1 MAGRLS
7 GEGPSRTRRTELP
20 GRRTSSKQPSRLQ
33 ALQARGPGLLRHFP
47 GPTRRS
53 TLSSGGRIIDTFL
66 SEIPEAL
73 LPLRGS
79 RVERAPGPSLLIPV
93 CADVRRQLEGGIETL
108 EAAHSRYVLLER
120 ALRRGQWQHEVQARL
135 ELLREQLRQ
144 EPELEK
150 ALTRIR
156 QRARGEEWPDME
168 PALVLAR
175 GVEKCRTRLQAL
187 THERLGRPMA
197 RESFAERLARLHQ
210 VLAQTIAAPVS
221 SEERVLH
228 HGAFEAYTPTPIW
241 QCLWMLNY
249 LLIAVGCQFLMFCA
263 SGDMMRIHGN
273 GIPLRSFITITMLGL
288 VMLRLT
294 SNSPL
299 LYLWELCQYRRSG
312 RFWLTPERLVWHP
325 TGKDPIHIPLQA
337 IPPGGV
343 RLRPARSVEVRLVDG
358 RTLRLHHIHGAER
371 LVSLIGRPAC
381 N

>member
-1 MAGRLS
+1 M
-7 GEGPSRTRRTELP
+7 
-20 GRRTSSKQPSRLQ
+20 
-33 ALQARGPGLLRHFP
+33 
-47 GPTRRS
+47 
-53 TLSSGGRIIDTFL
+53 
-66 SEIPEAL
+66 
-73 LPLRGS
+73 
-79 RVERAPGPSLLIPV
+79 
-93 CADVRRQLEGGIETL
+93 
-108 EAAHSRYVLLER
+108 
-120 ALRRGQWQHEVQARL
+120 QARL

-156 QRARGEEWPDME
+156 QRARVEEWPDME

-197 RESFAERLARLHQ
+197 RECFAERLARLHQ

-221 SEERVLH
+221 SQERVLD

-241 QCLWMLNY
+241 QCLWVLNF
-249 LLIAVGCQFLMFCA
+249 LLIAVGCQFLMLCA
-263 SGDMMRIHGN
+263 SGYMMRIHGN
-273 GIPLRSFITITMLGL
+273 GIPIRSFITVTMLGL

-337 IPPGGV
+337 ITPGGV

-358 RTLRLHHIHGAER
+358 RTIRLHHIHGAER

>member
-1 MAGRLS
+1 M
-7 GEGPSRTRRTELP
+7 
-20 GRRTSSKQPSRLQ
+20 RLQ

-79 RVERAPGPSLLIPV
+79 QVERAPGPSLLIPV
-93 CADVRRQLEGGIETL
+93 SADVRRQLEGGIETL
-108 EAAHSRYVLLER
+108 EAAHSRYVLLEK

-156 QRARGEEWPDME
+156 QRARVEEWPDME

-187 THERLGRPMA
+187 THERLGRPLA

-221 SEERVLH
+221 SQERVLH
-228 HGAFEAYTPTPIW
+228 HGAFEAYTPMPIRMS
-241 QCLWMLNY
+241 LWVLNF
-249 LLIAVGCQFLMFCA
+249 LLLMSVGGTVFLYWISSDIMRTYGREGLTRLILFLLTFNVL
-263 SGDMMRIHGN
+263 GMVMMRLAST
-273 GIPLRSFITITMLGL
+273 PL
-288 VMLRLT
+288 
-294 SNSPL
+294 L

-337 IPPGGV
+337 LSPGGV

-358 RTLRLHHIHGAER
+358 RTVRLHHIHGAKR
-371 LVSLIGRPAC
+371 LVSWLKTCLPAHPEAQEIGRPAC